1 MRLNK
6 QILSIL
12 FLLVLPFMLFSQ
24 EEKKKKPKK
33 KFKDILAISG
43 YVKYL
48 NTTSFTDADNLYND
62 NLIHNRINLK
72 AYFGNHFEVEAGIRN
87 RIFYGETMK
96 LNPLYGAQLEEDNG
110 LIDLSWNLIDR
121 KAFIINTKIDRLYV
135 NFYKGKFDI
144 KLGRQRINW
153 GISNLWNPN
162 DLFNAYN
169 FLDFDYEER
178 PGTDALRF
186 SFFPT
191 AMSSIEFAY
200 QPEKTLAKSIIALM
214 YKFNLLKYDFQ
225 VLAANYKEDLALGL
239 GWAGSIKDAG
249 FKGEATYFH
258 NRTNFANS
266 QGVFTGTLGL
276 DYSFKDGIYANVGFL
291 YNSEGVYKRNAN
303 FSLLSLYTQDL
314 SAKNLMPTRYTFM
327 GQASKAF
334 GQAWNVNLTSV
345 YGTGI
350 HLWMVIP
357 TVSYS
362 IKENWDIDLTVQTF
376 FAQQRIYKNLGN
388 SVNLRLRF
396 SY

>member
-1 MRLNK
+1 
-6 QILSIL
+6 
-12 FLLVLPFMLFSQ
+12 
-24 EEKKKKPKK
+24 
-33 KFKDILAISG
+33 
-43 YVKYL
+43 
-48 NTTSFTDADNLYND
+48 
-62 NLIHNRINLK
+62 
-72 AYFGNHFEVEAGIRN
+72 
-87 RIFYGETMK
+87 MK

-200 QPEKTLAKSIIALM
+200 QPEKTLDKSIIALM

-225 VLAANYKEDLALGL
+225 VLAANYKKDLALGL
-239 GWAGSIKDAG
+239 GWAGNIKNAG

-258 NRTNFANS
+258 DRKDFVNKK
-266 QGVFTGTLGL
+266 GVFTGTLGL

-291 YNSEGVYKRNAN
+291 YNSEGIDDLSSG
-303 FSLLSLYTQDL
+303 FSLLNLYNQEI
-314 SAKNLMPTRYTFM
+314 SAKNLMPTKYTFM
-327 GQASKAF
+327 AQASKAF

-357 TVSYS
+357 TVSYT

-388 SVNLRLRF
+388 SVNLRLRY

>member
-1 MRLNK
+1 MKLNK
-6 QILSIL
+6 QIIALTFLL
-12 FLLVLPFMLFSQ
+12 FLPLFIFSQ
-24 EEKKKKPKK
+24 EKKKKQKK
-33 KFKDILAISG
+33 QFKDIVAISG

-62 NLIHNRINLK
+62 NLLHHRINIKVYLGK
-72 AYFGNHFEVEAGIRN
+72 YFEIQAGVRN
-87 RIFYGETMK
+87 RVFYGETMK
-96 LNPLYGAQLEEDNG
+96 LNPLYGAQLAEDNG
-110 LIDLSWNLIDR
+110 IIDLSWNLIDR
-121 KAFIINTKIDRLYV
+121 KVFIINTKIDRLYV

-191 AMSSIEFAY
+191 AMSSLEFAY
-200 QPEKTLAKSIIALM
+200 QPEKTLDKSIIALM
-214 YKFNLLKYDFQ
+214 YKFNLWEYDFQ
-225 VLAANYKEDLALGL
+225 ILGGNYKADLALGL
-239 GWAGSIKDAG
+239 GWAGNIKNAG

-258 NRTNFANS
+258 DRKDFVNKK
-266 QGVFTGTLGL
+266 GVFTGTLGL

-291 YNSEGVYKRNAN
+291 YNSEGIDDLSGG
-303 FSLLSLYTQDL
+303 FSLLNLYNQEI
-314 SAKNLMPTRYTFM
+314 SAKNLMPTKYTFM
-327 GQASKAF
+327 AQASKTF

-357 TVSYS
+357 TVSYA

-388 SVNLRLRF
+388 SVNLRLRY

>member
-1 MRLNK
+1 
-6 QILSIL
+6 
-12 FLLVLPFMLFSQ
+12 
-24 EEKKKKPKK
+24 
-33 KFKDILAISG
+33 
-43 YVKYL
+43 
-48 NTTSFTDADNLYND
+48 
-62 NLIHNRINLK
+62 
-72 AYFGNHFEVEAGIRN
+72 
-87 RIFYGETMK
+87 
-96 LNPLYGAQLEEDNG
+96 
-110 LIDLSWNLIDR
+110 
-121 KAFIINTKIDRLYV
+121 
-135 NFYKGKFDI
+135 
-144 KLGRQRINW
+144 
-153 GISNLWNPN
+153 
-162 DLFNAYN
+162 
-169 FLDFDYEER
+169 
-178 PGTDALRF
+178 
-186 SFFPT
+186 
-191 AMSSIEFAY
+191 MSSIEFAY
-200 QPEKTLAKSIIALM
+200 QPEKTLDKSIIALM

-258 NRTNFANS
+258 NRTNFTS
-266 QGVFTGTLGL
+266 TKGVFTGTLGL

-362 IKENWDIDLTVQTF
+362 IKENWDIDLTLQTF
-376 FAQQRIYKNLGN
+376 FEQQRIYKNLGN